1 MREWDFIDGI
11 SVFLKDIGVFKKMKY
26 VVYKFK
32 IGLGYNVRL
41 NFKKKIKDKEKGEGR
56 MEY

>member
-1 MREWDFIDGI
+1 MREWDPTDGI
-11 SVFLKDIGVFKKMKY
+11 SALSKDIGALKKMKH
-26 VVYKFK
+26 VVHKFK

-41 NFKKKIKDKEKGEGR
+41 NLKKKIKDKEKGEGR